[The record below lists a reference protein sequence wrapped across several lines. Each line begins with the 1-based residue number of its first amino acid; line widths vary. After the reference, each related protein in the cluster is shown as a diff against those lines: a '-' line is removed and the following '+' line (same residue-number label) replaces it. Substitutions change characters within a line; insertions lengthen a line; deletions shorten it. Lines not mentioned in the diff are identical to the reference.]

1 MVPKKYLVMS
11 SIISVLC
18 VIVWI
23 SIILLI
29 TNRTITRRWA
39 SLNSHVVSGSIPS
52 SSIADLQESVIT
64 SIGTVQNSVVSISIS
79 KDVKFYVDDP
89 SLING
94 PWSVQEQT
102 TTLWWGS
109 GIIISKHWYVLT
121 NKHVVQDTSAKYS
134 VTLSD
139 GHTYNVDK
147 IWFDDIL
154 DIALLKIV
162 DSDASDPLVFSP
174 ATFLPL
180 DEKIS
185 LGQFVLTI
193 GNSLTRYPT
202 NVSFGILWGKDKE
215 LTLHNNNLYIWLYQ
229 TDALVHPGNSWW
241 PLFDLHGR
249 VLWITTAITEG
260 EWIAFALPLSQEF
273 IDSTLKSIESFG
285 TITRPIIGIQYIDI
299 TTQNKDQHHLSVDHG
314 ILVKDVMDD
323 LPADKAWIQVGD
335 IILSINGKT
344 IDHAL
349 PFLYHLYT
357 HVPGETLSVD
367 ILRNNKAL
375 TLNVVLGGNPQ

>member
-1 MVPKKYLVMS
+1 MS
-11 SIISVLC
+11 IT
-18 VIVWI
+18 
-23 SIILLI
+23 LLI
-29 TNRTITRRWA
+29 SNHTITRWWT
-39 SLNSHVVSGSIPS
+39 SLSSHIGSGSIS
-52 SSIADLQESVIT
+52 SSSLDDLQKALIT
-64 SIGTVQNSVVSISIS
+64 SIWTIQHTVVSISIS

-102 TTLWWGS
+102 TMLWWWS
-109 GIIISKHWYVLT
+109 GIIVSKHWYILT
-121 NKHVVQDTSAKYS
+121 NKHVVQDTTAKYS

-154 DIALLKIV
+154 DIALLKIIDP
-162 DSDASDPLVFSP
+162 DSSSPLVLSP

-180 DEKIS
+180 DEKVS
-185 LGQFVLTI
+185 LGEFVATM
-193 GNSLTRYPT
+193 GNSLSRYPT

-241 PLFDLHGR
+241 PLFDLNWR

-260 EWIAFALPLSQEF
+260 EWITFALPLSQEF

-285 TITRPIIGIQYIDI
+285 AITRPIIGIQYIDI
-299 TTQNKDQHHLSVDHG
+299 TAQNKDQHHLSVDHG
-314 ILVKDVMDD
+314 IIVKDVMDD
-323 LPADKAWIQVGD
+323 LPADKAWIQIWD
-335 IILSINGKT
+335 IILSINGKI
-344 IDHAL
+344 IDHTL

-357 HVPGETLSVD
+357 HVPWETLSVD

-375 TLNVVLGGNPQ
+375 TLNVILGGNPQ